1 MKNQGNKKRSG
12 VKKANTYK
20 RSSNN
25 YQGNYY
31 NNDMNYINRESNNLK
46 NSQNKLLNSRTQ
58 KKNSMKYSPNKD
70 IYEYIT
76 RDNQPNFKKGEGFNE
91 IPFVNSDINP
101 YSQNYMYIPQ
111 ERSNIN
117 RNNINYKK
125 SSSFNPYD
133 NFSNYGNI
141 NDFSNLNPPINEER
155 KKKKKKENY
164 IDYIHNNNNNN
175 NKISNN
181 KNLNISNKYSNI
193 NSNNRHNNIN
203 IEDNF
208 NNNRLNAIE
217 NNIIMQPQRQNNYQR
232 SSSHQIMNNTND
244 DFFGDFFRDCG
255 VDFDPFSQQKSSF
268 NNNFNNNNI
277 QIRNSNQRNSFE
289 FSIDPFFDDF
299 NFFYIGNP
307 FTRRH
312 FNDNF
317 SSNFRSHNL
326 FEQIIEM
333 LQRNMELAEK
343 KKHPKTSKDALKKL
357 KKFSMSKK
365 FCKTNE
371 KGQLEFPNCCI
382 CLSEINTGEQT
393 VLLPC
398 GHLFHWNCCF
408 TWLNK
413 NNTCPICRFEL
424 PPEIE

>member
-1 MKNQGNKKRSG
+1 MKGQGNKKRSN
-12 VKKANTYK
+12 VKKSNTYK
-20 RSSNN
+20 QSSTNN
-25 YQGNYY
+25 YQGKNY
-31 NNDMNYINRESNNLK
+31 NHDMNYINRASNNVK
-46 NSQNKLLNSRTQ
+46 HSQNEMLNSRTQ
-58 KKNSMKYSPNKD
+58 KKNSMKYQNNIPNKD

-76 RDNQPNFKKGEGFNE
+76 RDNQPHFKMGEGFND
-91 IPFVNSDINP
+91 IPFVNSNINP
-101 YSQNYMYIPQ
+101 YSQNYMNIPQ
-111 ERSNIN
+111 QRININ
-117 RNNINYKK
+117 NNNLNYKK

-133 NFSNYGNI
+133 NYDSLNDFTNI
-141 NDFSNLNPPINEER
+141 NPNINEERR
-155 KKKKKKENY
+155 KKKKKDNY
-164 IDYIHNNNNNN
+164 IDYFNDN
-175 NKISNN
+175 
-181 KNLNISNKYSNI
+181 NISKNQNLKINNKYSNI
-193 NSNNRHNNIN
+193 NSNNINNNFN
-203 IEDNF
+203 IENNF

-217 NNIIMQPQRQNNYQR
+217 NNVINQPQRQHNYQR
-232 SSSHQIMNNTND
+232 STSHQIMNNTND
-244 DFFGDFFRDCG
+244 NFFGDFFRDCG
-255 VDFDPFSQQKSSF
+255 VDFDPFSNQKSSF
-268 NNNFNNNNI
+268 NNNYNNNNI
-277 QIRNSNQRNSFE
+277 QIRNSNQRNPFE

-299 NFFYIGNP
+299 NFFYNSNP

-365 FCKTNE
+365 FCKKND

-382 CLSEINTGEQT
+382 CLSEINSGEET

>member
-1 MKNQGNKKRSG
+1 MKGQGNKKRSN
-12 VKKANTYK
+12 VKKSNTYK
-20 RSSNN
+20 QSSTNN
-25 YQGNYY
+25 YQGKNY
-31 NNDMNYINRESNNLK
+31 NHDMNYINRASNNIK
-46 NSQNKLLNSRTQ
+46 HSQNEMLNSRTQ
-58 KKNSMKYSPNKD
+58 KKNSMKYQNNIPNKD

-76 RDNQPNFKKGEGFNE
+76 RDNQPHFKMGEGFND
-91 IPFVNSDINP
+91 IPFVNSNINP
-101 YSQNYMYIPQ
+101 YSQNYMNIPQ
-111 ERSNIN
+111 QRININ
-117 RNNINYKK
+117 NNNLNYKK

-133 NFSNYGNI
+133 NYDSLNDFTNI
-141 NDFSNLNPPINEER
+141 NPNINEERR
-155 KKKKKKENY
+155 KKKKKDNY
-164 IDYIHNNNNNN
+164 IDYFNDN
-175 NKISNN
+175 
-181 KNLNISNKYSNI
+181 NISKNQNLKINNKYSNI
-193 NSNNRHNNIN
+193 NSNNINNNFN
-203 IEDNF
+203 IENNF

-217 NNIIMQPQRQNNYQR
+217 NNIINQPQRQHNYQR
-232 SSSHQIMNNTND
+232 STSHQIMNNTND
-244 DFFGDFFRDCG
+244 NFFGDFFRDCG
-255 VDFDPFSQQKSSF
+255 VDFDPFSNQKSSF
-268 NNNFNNNNI
+268 NNNYNNNNI
-277 QIRNSNQRNSFE
+277 QIRNSNQRNPFE

-299 NFFYIGNP
+299 NFFYNSNP

-365 FCKTNE
+365 FCKKND

-382 CLSEINTGEQT
+382 CLSEINSGEET

>member
-1 MKNQGNKKRSG
+1 
-12 VKKANTYK
+12 
-20 RSSNN
+20 
-25 YQGNYY
+25 
-31 NNDMNYINRESNNLK
+31 
-46 NSQNKLLNSRTQ
+46 
-58 KKNSMKYSPNKD
+58 
-70 IYEYIT
+70 
-76 RDNQPNFKKGEGFNE
+76 
-91 IPFVNSDINP
+91 
-101 YSQNYMYIPQ
+101 
-111 ERSNIN
+111 
-117 RNNINYKK
+117 
-125 SSSFNPYD
+125 
-133 NFSNYGNI
+133 
-141 NDFSNLNPPINEER
+141 
-155 KKKKKKENY
+155 
-164 IDYIHNNNNNN
+164 
-175 NKISNN
+175 
-181 KNLNISNKYSNI
+181 
-193 NSNNRHNNIN
+193 
-203 IEDNF
+203 
-208 NNNRLNAIE
+208 
-217 NNIIMQPQRQNNYQR
+217 MQPQRQNNYQR

>member
-1 MKNQGNKKRSG
+1 MKGQGNKKRSN
-12 VKKANTYK
+12 VKKSNTYK
-20 RSSNN
+20 QSSTNN
-25 YQGNYY
+25 YQGKNY
-31 NNDMNYINRESNNLK
+31 NHDMNYINRASNNVK
-46 NSQNKLLNSRTQ
+46 HSQNEMLNSRTQ
-58 KKNSMKYSPNKD
+58 KKNSMKYQNNIPNKD

-76 RDNQPNFKKGEGFNE
+76 RDNQPHFKMGEGFND
-91 IPFVNSDINP
+91 IPFVNSNINP
-101 YSQNYMYIPQ
+101 YSQNYMNIPQ
-111 ERSNIN
+111 QRININ
-117 RNNINYKK
+117 NNNLNYKK

-133 NFSNYGNI
+133 NYDSLNDFTNI
-141 NDFSNLNPPINEER
+141 NPNINEERR
-155 KKKKKKENY
+155 KKKKKDNY
-164 IDYIHNNNNNN
+164 IDYFNDN
-175 NKISNN
+175 
-181 KNLNISNKYSNI
+181 NISKNQNLKINNKYSNI
-193 NSNNRHNNIN
+193 NSNNINNNFN
-203 IEDNF
+203 IENNF

-217 NNIIMQPQRQNNYQR
+217 NNIINQPQRQHNYQR
-232 SSSHQIMNNTND
+232 STSHQIMNNTND
-244 DFFGDFFRDCG
+244 NFFGDFFRDCG
-255 VDFDPFSQQKSSF
+255 VDFDPFSNQKSSF
-268 NNNFNNNNI
+268 NNNYNNNNI
-277 QIRNSNQRNSFE
+277 QIRNSNQRNPFE

-299 NFFYIGNP
+299 NFFYNSNP

-365 FCKTNE
+365 FCKKND

-382 CLSEINTGEQT
+382 CLSEINSGEET

>member
-1 MKNQGNKKRSG
+1 MKGQGNKKRSN
-12 VKKANTYK
+12 VKKSNTYK
-20 RSSNN
+20 QSSTNN
-25 YQGNYY
+25 YQGKNY
-31 NNDMNYINRESNNLK
+31 NHDMNYINRAS
-46 NSQNKLLNSRTQ
+46 T
-58 KKNSMKYSPNKD
+58 MKYQNNIPNKD

-76 RDNQPNFKKGEGFNE
+76 RDNQPHFKMGEGFND
-91 IPFVNSDINP
+91 IPFVNSNINP
-101 YSQNYMYIPQ
+101 YSQNYMNIPQ
-111 ERSNIN
+111 QRININ
-117 RNNINYKK
+117 NNNLNYKK

-133 NFSNYGNI
+133 NYDSLNDFTNI
-141 NDFSNLNPPINEER
+141 NPNINEERR
-155 KKKKKKENY
+155 KKKKKDNY
-164 IDYIHNNNNNN
+164 IDYFNDN
-175 NKISNN
+175 
-181 KNLNISNKYSNI
+181 NISKNQNLKINNKYSNI
-193 NSNNRHNNIN
+193 NSNNINNNFN
-203 IEDNF
+203 IENNF

-217 NNIIMQPQRQNNYQR
+217 NNVINQPQRQHNYQR
-232 SSSHQIMNNTND
+232 STSHQIMNNTND
-244 DFFGDFFRDCG
+244 NFFGDFFRDCG
-255 VDFDPFSQQKSSF
+255 VDFDPFSNQKSSF
-268 NNNFNNNNI
+268 NNNYNNNNI
-277 QIRNSNQRNSFE
+277 QIRNSNQRNPFE

-299 NFFYIGNP
+299 NFFYNSNP

-365 FCKTNE
+365 FCKKND

-382 CLSEINTGEQT
+382 CLSEINSGEET

>member
-1 MKNQGNKKRSG
+1 MKGQGNKKRSN
-12 VKKANTYK
+12 VKKSNTYK
-20 RSSNN
+20 QSSTNN
-25 YQGNYY
+25 YQGKNY
-31 NNDMNYINRESNNLK
+31 NHDMNYINRASNNVK
-46 NSQNKLLNSRTQ
+46 HSQNEMLNSRTQ
-58 KKNSMKYSPNKD
+58 KKNSMKYQNNIPNKD

-76 RDNQPNFKKGEGFNE
+76 RDNQPHFKMGEGFND
-91 IPFVNSDINP
+91 IPFVNSNINP
-101 YSQNYMYIPQ
+101 YSQNYMNIPQ
-111 ERSNIN
+111 QRININ
-117 RNNINYKK
+117 NNNLNYKK

-133 NFSNYGNI
+133 NYDSLNDFTNI
-141 NDFSNLNPPINEER
+141 NPNINEERR
-155 KKKKKKENY
+155 KKKKKDNY
-164 IDYIHNNNNNN
+164 IDYFNDN
-175 NKISNN
+175 
-181 KNLNISNKYSNI
+181 NISKNQNLKINNKYSNI
-193 NSNNRHNNIN
+193 NSNNINNNFN
-203 IEDNF
+203 IENNF

-217 NNIIMQPQRQNNYQR
+217 NNVINQPQRQHNYQR
-232 SSSHQIMNNTND
+232 STSHQIMNNTND
-244 DFFGDFFRDCG
+244 NFFGDFFRDCG
-255 VDFDPFSQQKSSF
+255 VDFDPFSNQKSSF
-268 NNNFNNNNI
+268 NNNYNNNNI
-277 QIRNSNQRNSFE
+277 QIRNSNQRNPFE

-299 NFFYIGNP
+299 NFFYNSNP

>member
-1 MKNQGNKKRSG
+1 MKGQGNKKRSN
-12 VKKANTYK
+12 VKKSNTYK
-20 RSSNN
+20 QSSTNN
-25 YQGNYY
+25 YQGKNY
-31 NNDMNYINRESNNLK
+31 NHDMNYINRASNNVK
-46 NSQNKLLNSRTQ
+46 HSQNEMLNSRTQ
-58 KKNSMKYSPNKD
+58 KKNSMKYQNNIPNKD

-76 RDNQPNFKKGEGFNE
+76 RDNQPHFKMGEGFND
-91 IPFVNSDINP
+91 IPFVNSNINP
-101 YSQNYMYIPQ
+101 YSQNYMNIPQ
-111 ERSNIN
+111 QRININ
-117 RNNINYKK
+117 NNNLNYKK

-133 NFSNYGNI
+133 NYDSLNDFTNI
-141 NDFSNLNPPINEER
+141 NPNINEERR
-155 KKKKKKENY
+155 KKKKKDNY
-164 IDYIHNNNNNN
+164 IDYFNDN
-175 NKISNN
+175 
-181 KNLNISNKYSNI
+181 NISKNQNLKINNKYSNI
-193 NSNNRHNNIN
+193 NSNNINNNFN
-203 IEDNF
+203 IENNF

-217 NNIIMQPQRQNNYQR
+217 NNIINQPQRQHNYQR
-232 SSSHQIMNNTND
+232 STSHQIMNNTND
-244 DFFGDFFRDCG
+244 NFFGDFFRDCG
-255 VDFDPFSQQKSSF
+255 VDFDPFSNQKSSF
-268 NNNFNNNNI
+268 NNNYNNNNI
-277 QIRNSNQRNSFE
+277 QIRNSNQRNPFE

-299 NFFYIGNP
+299 NFFYNSNP

>member
-1 MKNQGNKKRSG
+1 MKGQGNKKRSN
-12 VKKANTYK
+12 VKKSNTYK
-20 RSSNN
+20 QSSTNN
-25 YQGNYY
+25 YQGKNY
-31 NNDMNYINRESNNLK
+31 NHDMNYINRASNNVK
-46 NSQNKLLNSRTQ
+46 HSQNEMLNSRTQ
-58 KKNSMKYSPNKD
+58 KKNSMKYQNNIPNKD

-76 RDNQPNFKKGEGFNE
+76 RDNQPHFKIGEGFND
-91 IPFVNSDINP
+91 IPFVNSNINP
-101 YSQNYMYIPQ
+101 YSQNYMNIPQ
-111 ERSNIN
+111 QRININ
-117 RNNINYKK
+117 NNNLNYKK

-133 NFSNYGNI
+133 NYDSLNDFTNI
-141 NDFSNLNPPINEER
+141 NPNINEERR
-155 KKKKKKENY
+155 KKKKKDNY
-164 IDYIHNNNNNN
+164 IDYFNDN
-175 NKISNN
+175 
-181 KNLNISNKYSNI
+181 NISKNQNLKINNKYSNI
-193 NSNNRHNNIN
+193 NSNNINNNFN
-203 IEDNF
+203 IENNF

-217 NNIIMQPQRQNNYQR
+217 NNIINQPQRQHNYQR
-232 SSSHQIMNNTND
+232 STSHQIMNNTND
-244 DFFGDFFRDCG
+244 NFFGDFFRDCG
-255 VDFDPFSQQKSSF
+255 VDFDPFSNQKSSF
-268 NNNFNNNNI
+268 NNNYNNNNI
-277 QIRNSNQRNSFE
+277 QIRNSNQRNPFE

-299 NFFYIGNP
+299 NFFYNSNP

-365 FCKTNE
+365 FCKKND

-382 CLSEINTGEQT
+382 CLSEINSGEET

>member
-1 MKNQGNKKRSG
+1 MKGQGNKKRSN
-12 VKKANTYK
+12 VKKSNTYK
-20 RSSNN
+20 QSSTNN
-25 YQGNYY
+25 YQGKNY
-31 NNDMNYINRESNNLK
+31 NHDMNYINRASNNVK
-46 NSQNKLLNSRTQ
+46 HSQNEMLNSRTQ
-58 KKNSMKYSPNKD
+58 KKNSMKYQNNIPNKD

-76 RDNQPNFKKGEGFNE
+76 RDNQPHFKMGEGFND
-91 IPFVNSDINP
+91 IPFVNSNINP
-101 YSQNYMYIPQ
+101 YSQNYMNIPQ
-111 ERSNIN
+111 QRININ
-117 RNNINYKK
+117 NNNLNYKK

-133 NFSNYGNI
+133 NYDS
-141 NDFSNLNPPINEER
+141 
-155 KKKKKKENY
+155 Y
-164 IDYIHNNNNNN
+164 IDYFNDN
-175 NKISNN
+175 
-181 KNLNISNKYSNI
+181 NISKNQNLKINNKYSNI
-193 NSNNRHNNIN
+193 NSNNINNNFN
-203 IEDNF
+203 IENNF

-217 NNIIMQPQRQNNYQR
+217 NNVINQPQRQHNYQR
-232 SSSHQIMNNTND
+232 STSHQIMNNTND
-244 DFFGDFFRDCG
+244 NFFGDFFRDCG
-255 VDFDPFSQQKSSF
+255 VDFDPFSNQKSSF
-268 NNNFNNNNI
+268 NNNYNNNNI
-277 QIRNSNQRNSFE
+277 QIRNSNQRNPFE

-299 NFFYIGNP
+299 NFFYNSNP

-365 FCKTNE
+365 FCKKND

-382 CLSEINTGEQT
+382 CLSEINSGENT

-398 GHLFHWNCCF
+398 GHLFHKDCCF

-424 PPEIE
+424 PPEEE